1 MSEDK
6 RIDEI
11 LDTIQKIKDS
21 KLSVTD
27 YFNLNDV
34 PFSRA
39 QYYNYC
45 NILKISGKQGLIDK
59 RIDGNN
65 TKLSQSIKEYIV
77 TLIEEYQNISSTQ
90 LQTKIFNKFNIIISK
105 TSINR
110 FRASISSTR
119 IPIYKPEQQSQ
130 KSGGGEIL
138 AFLAFK
144 TDIIEIITKTIKQRI
159 DEIQQKDST
168 GQSKTFKPDHPEFR
182 DHGKFTH
189 QYNQQEDVR
198 KNRFKSI
205 DDKIPEKNLSKMNIF
220 RKSNKI
226 ISRYNLAL
234 LCLPL
239 VTSNGKSSRV
249 NRVRGNAL
257 QFLCGYNYK
266 DAALDKYIRELK
278 YLKISDQLIIET
290 AKFWINFWKK
300 EQNEA
305 TCFVCYYIDGNTK
318 PLWSSNRHY
327 KGKVTMLGRVMNC
340 LENVFIH
347 DGKGHPLYFQTFQGH
362 ADIGKHALNMVT
374 KLTQM
379 LDEPSAHIQVNRI
392 IVFDAGGNGVKTLR
406 DFNKSDE
413 YYITILDENQTKD
426 RKFKHKM
433 QETQY
438 KYGKAK
444 LIDCQIELFDSSEED
459 YIYESRA
466 VIVNWENDRKS
477 VLVTDIPREL
487 LDESEV
493 VKKYFDRWPL
503 QEKIFREE
511 KSSVCTHKIAGY
523 GTKIEFYD
531 KMSKRHSKICE
542 TLTNL
547 KIKLDVSLKEIY
559 LIEAQ
564 LDDLFQ
570 KEKVLR
576 EKSEIIDGKRVLS
589 DVDAIVLKE
598 YETEINRCIRQKAKI
613 KNDHKDKFIKYERF
627 IKEEKRIRD
636 KDKVYRIDVELDQI
650 MTCFKLSF
658 VNLCSY
664 FLTRC
669 FDNEKFELL
678 TLMESI
684 FQLGGNASVSSERKI
699 IDIEMNPKE
708 PDLMDKLFKCLQIL
722 NTMQVHDL
730 EGRLIEF
737 KMCF

>member
-1 MSEDK
+1 MSEN
-6 RIDEI
+6 RGTAEI
-11 LDTIQKIKDS
+11 IETIQKIKDS
-21 KLSVTD
+21 ELSVTD
-27 YFNLNDV
+27 FFKLYDV

-45 NILKISGKQGLIDK
+45 NILKKYGEQGLIDK
-59 RIDGNN
+59 RIEGNN
-65 TKLSQSIKEYIV
+65 TKLLPNIKEYIV
-77 TLIEEYQNISSTQ
+77 TLIEEYQNISSMQ
-90 LQTKIFNKFNIIISK
+90 LQTKIFNKFDKIISK

-110 FRASISSTR
+110 FRASISLTR
-119 IPIYKPEQQSQ
+119 FPTVKPEQQIQ

-138 AFLAFK
+138 TFLAFK
-144 TDIIEIITKTIKQRI
+144 TDIIDIITETIKQKI
-159 DEIQQKDST
+159 DEIQQIDSANH
-168 GQSKTFKPDHPEFR
+168 SKTFKPDHPEFR

-189 QYNQQEDVR
+189 QYNQLEDVR

-205 DDKIPEKNLSKMNIF
+205 DEKIPQKDLSKMNIF
-220 RKSNKI
+220 TKSNKI
-226 ISRYNLAL
+226 ISRNNLAL

-249 NRVRGNAL
+249 NRARGNDL

-300 EQNEA
+300 ELNEE

-318 PLWSSNRHY
+318 PLWSSNGHY

-379 LDEPSAHIQVNRI
+379 LNEPSAHIQVNRI
-392 IVFDAGGNGVKTLR
+392 IVFDAGGNGVQTLR
-406 DFNKSDE
+406 AFNKSDE
-413 YYITILDENQTKD
+413 YYITILDDNQTKD

-438 KYGKAK
+438 KYGKAR
-444 LIDCQIELFDSSEED
+444 LIDCQIELIDSSEEN

-466 VIVNWENDRKS
+466 VIVNWENDRK
-477 VLVTDIPREL
+477 VVIVTDIPREL
-487 LDESEV
+487 LDENEV

-511 KSSVCTHKIAGY
+511 KSSVGTHRIAGY
-523 GTKIEFYD
+523 GTKIEFYE
-531 KMSKRHSKICE
+531 KMSERHSKICE

-547 KIKLDVSLKEIY
+547 KTKLNVPLKEICI
-559 LIEAQ
+559 IEDKLA
-564 LDDLFQ
+564 DLFQ
-570 KEKVLR
+570 KERVLR

-589 DVDAIVLKE
+589 DVDVVVLKE
-598 YETEINRCIRQKAKI
+598 YESEINRCTRQRAKI
-613 KNDHKDKFIKYERF
+613 KKDHKDDFDKYERY
-627 IKEEKRIRD
+627 IEEEKRIRD

-669 FDNEKFELL
+669 FGNEKFELL

-684 FQLGGNASVSSERKI
+684 FQLGGNASVSNERKI
-699 IDIEMNPKE
+699 IDIEKNPKE
-708 PDLMDKLFKCLQIL
+708 PDLMDKLFKGLQIL
-722 NTMQVHDL
+722 NTMQVHDF

-737 KMCF
+737 KT